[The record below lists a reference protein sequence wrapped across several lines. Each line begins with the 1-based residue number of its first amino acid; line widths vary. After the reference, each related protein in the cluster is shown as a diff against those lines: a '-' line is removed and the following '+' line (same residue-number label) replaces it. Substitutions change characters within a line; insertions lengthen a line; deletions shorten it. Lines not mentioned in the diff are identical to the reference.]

1 MIEVPVVRVRSFKKV
16 LRWTIFCTLRRH
28 LVPPNMNLSIWWF
41 EMFCESLCCCLWEA
55 NESVALYGRQPTVFW
70 FGNTAF
76 GQPGSLEE
84 GLAGRTVVNKTL
96 FSGFALRDAIWSRT
110 VKYNVRSSETV
121 VQTVV
126 LSLANRFHKFWCS
139 KLVENER
146 RLTQSTPNTQM
157 LSPQRPN
164 RQNVEPISEGT

>member
-1 MIEVPVVRVRSFKKV
+1 M
-16 LRWTIFCTLRRH
+16 
-28 LVPPNMNLSIWWF
+28 
-41 EMFCESLCCCLWEA
+41 
-55 NESVALYGRQPTVFW
+55 
-70 FGNTAF
+70 
-76 GQPGSLEE
+76 GQLGSLEE
-84 GLAGRTVVNKTL
+84 VLAGRTVVNK
-96 FSGFALRDAIWSRT
+96 GVFALRDAIWSRT

-164 RQNVEPISEGT
+164 RQNVEPISELT

>member
-1 MIEVPVVRVRSFKKV
+1 MCTLSHIRYVQIWTSVFGGLRCFVSHFVVVYEKQTKV
-16 LRWTIFCTLRRH
+16 LHFADDSLLFFGLETQLLANWAVWKKDTLETR
-28 LVPPNMNLSIWWF
+28 P
-41 EMFCESLCCCLWEA
+41 
-55 NESVALYGRQPTVFW
+55 
-70 FGNTAF
+70 
-76 GQPGSLEE
+76 
-84 GLAGRTVVNKTL
+84 RTC
-96 FSGFALRDAIWSRT
+96 GFALRDAIWSRT
-110 VKYNVRSSETV
+110 VKYNVHSSETV